1 MKMRRGLEETGKKAR
16 PERAEGIV
24 TLFDQDGVK
33 LSRRC
38 FMNVAVGAAG
48 LLIAPSVLA
57 TPAIAK
63 GAGDI
68 RRLHLINPRTS
79 DEVNTVYWV
88 EGEYIP
94 EAKAEIDFLLR
105 DWRENLI
112 IDYDIKTVDILAGT
126 YRLLDAN
133 EPISIVSG
141 YRSPVTNAMLRR
153 KNRGVAKDSYHTKG
167 MAIDLQM
174 KTRSPSQIRRAAK
187 RIGAGGVGGY
197 RTFTHVDGGPV
208 RSWGRG

>member
-1 MKMRRGLEETGKKAR
+1 MTFKTDEFASLTRRGLIGAL
-16 PERAEGIV
+16 G
-24 TLFDQDGVK
+24 
-33 LSRRC
+33 
-38 FMNVAVGAAG
+38 GAAA
-48 LLIAPSVLA
+48 LLSAPRA
-57 TPAIAK
+57 FAAAPAINT

-68 RRLHLINPRTS
+68 RRLHLSNPRTGDS
-79 DEVNTVYWV
+79 INTVYWID
-88 EGEYIP
+88 GAYIP

-112 IDYDIKTVDILAGT
+112 IDFDMKTVDILAAT
-126 YRLLDAN
+126 YRLIDAA

-174 KTRSPSQIRRAAK
+174 KTRAPSQIRRAAK
-187 RIGAGGVGGY
+187 SLGAGGVGGY
-197 RTFTHVDGGPV
+197 RTFTHLDSGPV
-208 RSWGRG
+208 RAWGRR

>member
-1 MKMRRGLEETGKKAR
+1 MWQNHAESLGYQPDNRRNLNKRAEDSVTHITNNNATMSRRGL
-16 PERAEGIV
+16 
-24 TLFDQDGVK
+24 LGV
-33 LSRRC
+33 
-38 FMNVAVGAAG
+38 FGGATVALAAP
-48 LLIAPSVLA
+48 AVLA
-57 TPAIAK
+57 

-68 RRLHLINPRTS
+68 RRLHLINPRTG

-112 IDYDIKTVDILAGT
+112 IDFDMKTVDILAGT
-126 YRLLDAN
+126 YRKLDTP
-133 EPISIVSG
+133 EPISVVSG

-153 KNRGVAKDSYHTKG
+153 RNRGVAKDSYHTKG

-174 KTRSPSQIRRAAK
+174 KTRAPSNIRRAAK
-187 RIGAGGVGGY
+187 KLGAGGVGGY
-197 RTFTHVDGGPV
+197 RTFTHIDSGPI
-208 RSWGRG
+208 RSWGRR

>member
-1 MKMRRGLEETGKKAR
+1 MTIQE
-16 PERAEGIV
+16 
-24 TLFDQDGVK
+24 DDGAK
-33 LSRRC
+33 LSRRGLLG
-38 FMNVAVGAAG
+38 VAAG
-48 LLIAPSVLA
+48 VAGLMIAPSA
-57 TPAIAK
+57 FASPAILK

-68 RRLHLINPRTS
+68 RRLHLVNPRTG
-79 DEVNTVYWV
+79 DEINTVYWV

-112 IDYDIKTVDILAGT
+112 IDYDMKTVDILAGT
-126 YRLLDAN
+126 YRMLDSS
-133 EPISIVSG
+133 EPISVVSG

-174 KTRSPSQIRRAAK
+174 KTRSPVQIRRAAK

-197 RTFTHVDGGPV
+197 RTFTHVDSGPV